1 LEITLRVLVR
11 IVAIVAFML
20 GGAEAM
26 TAAELP
32 TFERDGYSITPHQL
46 QVLEPDGIQ
55 EQARI
60 SPFTLDGMP
69 ATPHQLSV
77 LRRDNPPTHWGCK
90 ATAWRFGPAPLYR
103 KITKWK
109 PYSV

>member
-1 LEITLRVLVR
+1 MSQPNSLLKLSRAARNELPDRLEITLRVLVR

-55 EQARI
+55 EQARS

-77 LRRDNPPTHWGCK
+77 LRRDNPPTH
-90 ATAWRFGPAPLYR
+90 
-103 KITKWK
+103 
-109 PYSV
+109 